1 VAFLDCSLT
10 GVREL
15 PRFDRLEFDQPEEQA
30 GTGPAP
36 PPEPVR
42 DEHYWLRLAVD
53 NRRQGL
59 HENALRMYSRALEKD
74 KSLVDGWVGQVQM
87 LVLLGEYPEADLWA
101 RKALEL
107 FRNHADLLAARAQ
120 ALCRRGDRAQ
130 AHSLSDAAMA
140 QAGQS
145 AYRWMVR
152 GELMVAS
159 NQDMDRY
166 CFDRAAQVEPDWLI
180 NLEIALIYQFYRQP
194 AKALPRIRA
203 VVEQTPDNAYPWFL
217 QGCIQDELG
226 FTSQAQASLNRCLEL
241 VPGYTDAK
249 MHLARITNRG
259 WSLSRALRRVFS
271 IFRVIPGFYLIK
283 KASRFVDVPRVLGK
297 LQEQI

>member
-1 VAFLDCSLT
+1 M
-10 GVREL
+10 
-15 PRFDRLEFDQPEEQA
+15 PRFDRLEFDQPAEQPVS
-30 GTGPAP
+30 GPTP
-36 PPEPVR
+36 PVEPVR

-59 HENALRMYSRALEKD
+59 HENALRLYSRALEKD
-74 KSLVDGWVGQVQM
+74 KSLVEGWVGQVQM
-87 LVLLGEYPEADLWA
+87 LVLLGEYPEADLWG

-107 FRNHADLLAARAQ
+107 FRNNADLLAARAQ

-130 AHSLSDAAMA
+130 AHSLCDAAIA

-145 AYRWMVR
+145 AYRWIVR

-159 NQDMDRY
+159 DQDMDRY
-166 CFDRAAQVEPDWLI
+166 CFDRAVQAEPDWLI
-180 NLEIALIYQFYRQP
+180 GLEIALIYQFYHQP

-203 VVEQTPDNAYPWFL
+203 VVEQAPDCAYPWFL

-226 FTSQAQASLNRCLEL
+226 FTSHAQASLTRCVEL
-241 VPGYTDAK
+241 VPGYVDAK
-249 MHLARITNRG
+249 MRLAHIDNRG
-259 WSLSRALRRVFS
+259 WSLARALRRVLSVFK
-271 IFRVIPGFYLIK
+271 VIPGLYLVR